1 MTKNGDQAEA
11 ERSRLGGDLVGFG
24 CWMEARG
31 YVRRTVEQYCA
42 IAGRLDRHLTARNID
57 VACLDEG
64 HIEDYLKQVE
74 PRRSN
79 GRKALVVEYCRH
91 ACRRLLEYLREE
103 GATVRPI
110 QNARG
115 PAILRDYLSF
125 LSHHRALDVQTITG
139 HERWLLRLLEYLG
152 LLEAEAG
159 ELRELSLSGID
170 GFLIET
176 TQGLK
181 RSSIGHGCAAIR
193 GFLRY
198 LYMRG
203 IILRDLGQHVVTPR
217 IYSLEGLPRAI
228 DWADV
233 ERTLAAVDRSGPSGR
248 RDYAILALLAY
259 CGLRAGEVAALCVDD
274 LDWRH
279 DTIRVRRGKCDTIEA
294 IPLIPAVGGAL
305 VEYLQCRPV
314 SLHRE
319 VFLKLIAPA
328 GSMSRAGVGWVA
340 RKYLLAAGVKATHFG
355 AHTLRHSYA
364 VQLLRKGFPLKVIS
378 DALGHRNPQS
388 TFIYTKA
395 PTEDLHSVALEIS
408 EVIE

>member
-279 DTIRVRRGKCDTIEA
+279 DTIRVR
-294 IPLIPAVGGAL
+294 
-305 VEYLQCRPV
+305 
-314 SLHRE
+314 
-319 VFLKLIAPA
+319 
-328 GSMSRAGVGWVA
+328 
-340 RKYLLAAGVKATHFG
+340 
-355 AHTLRHSYA
+355 
-364 VQLLRKGFPLKVIS
+364 
-378 DALGHRNPQS
+378 
-388 TFIYTKA
+388 
-395 PTEDLHSVALEIS
+395 
-408 EVIE
+408 